1 MLIEVCCRGVNSRL
15 YELTR
20 TPPFASG
27 FYLASKPKVAHW
39 TFQGANKRWLRD
51 AISKRQPKA
60 DVEPSDSLGGD
71 RVMPFRMNPL
81 RKNRMG
87 LSLNKG
93 KYSES
98 EARTGVDYAYHLGRR
113 ASRIERAALQNPNR
127 PSYGHLVIQ
136 VEFLVFFASSVRCF
150 QFLTPLRSSP
160 TLPCSRCPP
169 PSRSGETVALHRPC
183 SVRA

>member
-1 MLIEVCCRGVNSRL
+1 MLIKACCRL
-15 YELTR
+15 HELTR
-20 TPPFASG
+20 KPPLALG

-51 AISKRQPKA
+51 AVSKRQLKA

-87 LSLNKG
+87 LSLNKS

-113 ASRIERAALQNPNR
+113 ANRVERAVLQNPNR

-136 VEFLVFFASSVRCF
+136 VLFLVAFDSSLRCC
-150 QFLTPLRSSP
+150 QFYTWLGSSP
-160 TLPCSRCPP
+160 TRPPSRCPP